1 MTPATLRGEFL
12 VSAGLLSAVL
22 GCSELDPATAR
33 VPPMD
38 WEALQ
43 AGNIGGACDRTELD
57 ARVDS
62 VLARMTLEQKV
73 YEMHGRQL
81 TAIDGLYYAG
91 GNEELGIPPF
101 KMVDGPR
108 GVRSGKATAFP
119 VAMARG
125 ATWDPE
131 LERRVGIAMARETL
145 AKGGNVLLAPTVNVL
160 RHPAWGRAQETYS
173 EDPTHMGGMAVGF
186 IGGVQNH
193 VLASVKHFAVN
204 SIENSRFTVSADI
217 DERTLREVYLP
228 HFERAV
234 KEAHAAS
241 VMSAYNRVNGVYAA
255 ENPHLLSD
263 ILKGEWAFRGFVES
277 DWVLGTRSTV
287 PSLMAGLDIE
297 MPVNIHYGDALLAA
311 AQSDA
316 AAAARVDD
324 AVRRILRQKYC
335 FGLDSPPA
343 PDASVVESPAHVALT
358 REVAQRAIVLL
369 KNQSAT
375 LPLPARPG
383 ATLAIVG
390 SLADFANLGDR
401 GSSSVT
407 PSSAVTPLQGI
418 REAAP
423 GTELVDVLTDTPTED
438 DLNRIAAA
446 DAAVVVA
453 GLTYR
458 DESEFIPA
466 PVDGLEG
473 PGDRSSLELPAAH
486 QQLITQ
492 VAARAKR
499 TVVVLEG
506 GSSIIVRPW
515 VDAVHALL
523 MAWYPGM
530 QGGNAIADVLFGRV
544 NPSGKLPI
552 SFARSAADFPPFD
565 NVSSNVTYDYFHG
578 YRLLD
583 RDGRTPE
590 FPFGFGLSYTTFRLA
605 RLALDRRAVGE
616 NDTLRVRVDVG
627 NTGPCAGDEVVQLYV
642 SYRGSAVPRP
652 VRALVAFR
660 RVALAPREV
669 KTVQFELKTRDLA
682 YYDAGRSEWVVE
694 AIEYGVH
701 AGTSSRD
708 LPLATS
714 FRVQ

>member
-1 MTPATLRGEFL
+1 MTTPRRRAELCVTLTSLF
-12 VSAGLLSAVL
+12 SIAL
-22 GCSELDPATAR
+22 GCSRLDPPTGTI
-33 VPPMD
+33 PPLD
-38 WEALQ
+38 WGALQ
-43 AGNIGGACDRTELD
+43 AGNLGATCDRPELD
-57 ARVDS
+57 ARVES

-81 TAIDGLYYAG
+81 TSIDGLYYAG
-91 GNEELGIPPF
+91 GNVELGIPPF

-131 LERRVGIAMARETL
+131 LERRVGIAIARETL

-173 EDPTHMGGMAVGF
+173 EDPTHMGSMAVGF
-186 IGGVQNH
+186 IGGAQNH
-193 VLASVKHFAVN
+193 VLSSVKHFAVN

-234 KEAHAAS
+234 KEAHVAS

-263 ILKGEWAFRGFVES
+263 ILKGEWGFPGFVES

-287 PSLMAGLDIE
+287 PSLFAGLDLE
-297 MPVNIHYGDALLAA
+297 MPVAIYYGDALFAA
-311 AQSDA
+311 AQNDA
-316 AAAARVDD
+316 RATARIDD

-335 FGLDSPPA
+335 FGLDSTPE
-343 PDASVVESPAHVALT
+343 PDVSVVESPAHVALA
-358 REVAQRAIVLL
+358 REVAEQAVVLL

-375 LPLPARPG
+375 LPLEARPG
-383 ATLAIVG
+383 ATIAIVG
-390 SLADFANLGDR
+390 ALADFANLGDR

-407 PSSAVTPLQGI
+407 PSTAITPLQGMKD
-418 REAAP
+418 AAP
-423 GTELVDVLTDTPTED
+423 GVDFVEILTDAPTEEE
-438 DLNRIAAA
+438 LARIAAA
-446 DAAVVVA
+446 DVAVVVT

-473 PGDRSSLELPAAH
+473 PGDRTLLELPSER
-486 QQLITQ
+486 QQLITR
-492 VAARAKR
+492 VAGRAKR

-506 GSSIIVRPW
+506 GSSIVVRSW
-515 VDAVHALL
+515 VDSVHALL

-530 QGGNAIADVLFGRV
+530 QGGAAIANVLFGTV

-552 SFARSAADFPPFD
+552 TFARSAADFPPFD
-565 NVSSNVTYDYFHG
+565 NVSSTVKYDYFHG
-578 YRLLD
+578 YRLLH
-583 RDGRTPE
+583 RNGRPPE
-590 FPFGFGLSYTTFRLA
+590 FPFGFGLSYTTFGLA
-605 RLALDRRAVGE
+605 RLSVDRTIASKGDVV
-616 NDTLRVRVDVG
+616 TVRVDVG
-627 NTGPCAGDEVVQLYV
+627 NTGSRAGAEVVQLYV
-642 SYRGSAVPRP
+642 SYRGSAVERP
-652 VRALVAFR
+652 ERELRAFR
-660 RVALAPREV
+660 RVSLAPRNV
-669 KTVQFELKTRDLA
+669 KTVEFALDT
-682 YYDAGRSEWVVE
+682 
-694 AIEYGVH
+694 
-701 AGTSSRD
+701 
-708 LPLATS
+708 
-714 FRVQ
+714 